1 MSLVPDAPVAP
12 RQLYAA
18 GHFSRTLIWSFTD
31 LVLGYYLHAR
41 VGLSGA
47 QTGFLLFLSLSYSS
61 VLDVLMAGLFLR
73 AKDQKRIALSLQL
86 VGGIGTALT
95 GCLLFFPFTVDGN
108 NTDTFAL
115 LLICSLLFRTSYA
128 VYDVSQNALTSLL
141 PVSDVDAV
149 RYVSLRAIVVP
160 VSKLCIAASVFVVIG
175 DAPVRRAGT
184 ELAICAAIGVLIV
197 VSATLLLR
205 QPLALVHGS
214 PTAALAPLF
223 PVKHL
228 VSMLV
233 AAAAEIGMVGLT
245 GRFFPFA
252 GNAGTSGA
260 ALTFAMV
267 GGMVAAPFAVTRLM
281 RRQNGEQCAA
291 VVLTVA
297 SLAGASVF
305 LLSTTGVAAMVSAA
319 VYGAGT
325 GGVCVLI
332 WRRVALIAR
341 QHAVLTGKR
350 DDLTCFALL
359 TGTMKL
365 SMAVS
370 SIMLGNLLDGFEA
383 HGTNAIAM
391 IVAVTV
397 VGGLVSV
404 AALTWVPL
412 RVNDPQIGT

>member
-47 QTGFLLFLSLSYSS
+47 QTGLLLFLSLSYSS

-73 AKDQKRIALSLQL
+73 ARDQKRIALRLQL

-95 GCLLFFPFTVDGN
+95 GCLLFFPFTVSGDK
-108 NTDTFAL
+108 TDTFAL
-115 LLICSLLFRTSYA
+115 LLTCSLLFRTSYA
-128 VYDVSQNALTSLL
+128 VYDVAQNALTSLL
-141 PVSDVDAV
+141 PASDVDAV

-160 VSKLCIAASVFVVIG
+160 VSKLCIAASVFAVIG
-175 DAPVRRAGT
+175 DASVPRAGI
-184 ELAICAAIGVLIV
+184 ELAICAAIGVLIMV
-197 VSATLLLR
+197 NATLLLR
-205 QPLALVHGS
+205 QPIAPARGS
-214 PTAALAPLF
+214 STAALASPFPL
-223 PVKHL
+223 KRL
-228 VSMLV
+228 VPMLV
-233 AAAAEIGMVGLT
+233 AAAAEIGMVGLI

-252 GNAGTSGA
+252 GGVGTNGA
-260 ALTFAMV
+260 TLTFAMV
-267 GGMVAAPFAVTRLM
+267 GGMVAAPFAVTGLM
-281 RRQNGEQCAA
+281 RRQGGEQYAA

-297 SLAGASVF
+297 SLAGASAF
-305 LLSTTGVAAMVSAA
+305 LLSTGVAAMTSAA

-341 QHAVLTGKR
+341 QHAVLTGQR

-383 HGTNAIAM
+383 HGTATIAM

-412 RVNDPQIGT
+412 RVNDPQVGT